1 MSDWILRH
9 RVACYFVLNI
19 AIAVGAPL
27 SAVVH
32 GAPVARAIYG
42 AVLFAICSAPLL
54 LLQTLTSRYILL
66 AVFMGTY
73 FMHFGAL
80 DLQYAFLG
88 GEFAPTTGVLAPAEG
103 AALLGGLLA
112 LLGYLFGDRLVPQRQ
127 ARGPES
133 EWPVHTLLSVGL
145 LLWAIGTVDV
155 LYYQVFII
163 PEKTNAA
170 AQRGFAEL
178 GAYLTFALLLLQ
190 LLQPFGLLMLA
201 YGYARRRG
209 LLWASIVITVV
220 ALQVVVAFVTDV
232 KSTALIAGLIVIM
245 TRTLVD
251 RKLPTGWIV
260 AGVAFIVLVFP
271 VFQAYRTE
279 ITGVRGL
286 NRAQAFME
294 LGKVLQIALSSRE
307 KVQQGDSGERAQ
319 TFVERAYIKDNL
331 AAVMQHVGTDIPYLH
346 GSSLVAIPMA
356 FVPRI
361 LAPDKDS
368 LSVGQLFTKQIA
380 RSDEDTYISISHL
393 GELYWNFGWPGI
405 FFGMSLTGIFLGVVG
420 ARASVEQGA
429 SMTRIMV
436 LVATVQTM
444 CIGFEGEIPNSYVV
458 WMRSIAAIG
467 LLHLLFARRLDR
479 VGPPAAR
486 TLVPGARPQVLQRFP
501 NVMR

>member
-1 MSDWILRH
+1 MTAWMLRH
-9 RVACYFVLNI
+9 RLACYWVLNL
-19 AIAVGAPL
+19 AIGLGAAL
-27 SAVVH
+27 AALLQG
-32 GAPVARAIYG
+32 GAIMGALYG
-42 AVLFAICSAPLL
+42 AALFALCSAPLL
-54 LLQTLTSRYILL
+54 LLRTLTSRYILL
-66 AVFMGTY
+66 ALFMGAY

-80 DLQYAFLG
+80 DVQYAFLG
-88 GEFAPTTGVLAPAEG
+88 KDAGSANALAPAEV
-103 AALLGGLLA
+103 AALLGGFLA
-112 LLGYLFGDRLVPQRQ
+112 LLGYLAGDRLMHPTPAQ
-127 ARGPES
+127 APRS
-133 EWPVHTLLSVGL
+133 EWPVPTLLTVGL
-145 LLWAIGTVDV
+145 ILWVIGTGDV

-178 GAYLTFALLLLQ
+178 GAYLTFVFLLLQ
-190 LLQPFGLLMLA
+190 LLQPLGLLMLA

-209 LLWASIVITVV
+209 ILWASIVITVV
-220 ALQVVVAFVTDV
+220 GLQVVVAFVTDV
-232 KSTALIAGLIVIM
+232 KSTALIAGLIVIV

-251 RKLPTGWIV
+251 RKLPGGWVV
-260 AGVAFIVLVFP
+260 AGIAFIVLAFP

-294 LGKVLQIALSSRE
+294 LGKVLQIALSSRD
-307 KVQQGDSGERAQ
+307 KVQSGAAEDRAQ

-331 AAVMQHVGTDIPYLH
+331 AAVIQHVGVDTPYLH

-393 GELYWNFGWPGI
+393 GELYWNFGWLGI
-405 FFGMSLTGIFLGVVG
+405 FFGMSLSGIFLGAVG
-420 ARASVEQGA
+420 ARASVEQGV
-429 SMTRIMV
+429 SMTRLMV

-467 LLHLLFARRLDR
+467 LLHLLFARRRDQAA
-479 VGPPAAR
+479 PAP
-486 TLVPGARPQVLQRFP
+486 TVLEPGRPQLLHRFP

>member
-1 MSDWILRH
+1 MTAWILRH
-9 RVACYFVLNI
+9 RVACHFVLNL
-19 AIAVGAPL
+19 AIGLGAVLA
-27 SAVVH
+27 AVAQ
-32 GAPVARAIYG
+32 GGDVARAMYG
-42 AVLFAICSAPLL
+42 AVLFALCSAPLL
-54 LLQTLTSRYILL
+54 LLQTLTSRYIML
-66 AVFMGTY
+66 ALFMGAY

-88 GEFAPTTGVLAPAEG
+88 GDTGSTDVPAPAEA
-103 AALLGGLLA
+103 AALLGGFLA
-112 LLGYLFGDRLVPQRQ
+112 FLGYLIGDRLMHQ
-127 ARGPES
+127 APAKGPAS
-133 EWPVHTLLSVGL
+133 EWPVPTLLMVGL
-145 LLWAIGTVDV
+145 MLWAIGTVDV

-178 GAYLTFALLLLQ
+178 GAYLTFAFLLLQ
-190 LLQPFGLLMLA
+190 LLQPLGLLMLA

-209 LLWASIVITVV
+209 PLWTSIVVSVV

-232 KSTALIAGLIVIM
+232 KSTALIAGLIVIV

-251 RKLPTGWIV
+251 RKLPLGWVV
-260 AGVAFIVLVFP
+260 AGVAFIVLAFP

-294 LGKVLQIALSSRE
+294 LGKVLQIALSARE
-307 KVQQGDSGERAQ
+307 KVQQGDPEDRAQ

-331 AAVMQHVGTDIPYLH
+331 AAVMQHVGVDVPYLH

-368 LSVGQLFTKQIA
+368 LSVGQLFTRQIG
-380 RSDEDTYISISHL
+380 RSDQDTYISISHL
-393 GELYWNFGWPGI
+393 GEMYWNFGWPGI

-467 LLHLLFARRLDR
+467 LLHLLFARSSGQ
-479 VGPPAAR
+479 VAPAAAR
-486 TLVPGARPQVLQRFP
+486 TLVPGAGPPLLQRFP

>member
-9 RVACYFVLNI
+9 RMACYVVLNI
-19 AIAVGAPL
+19 ATAIGAPL
-27 SAVVH
+27 CAVMQ
-32 GAPVARAIYG
+32 GGSVARAIYG

-54 LLQTLTSRYILL
+54 LLRTLTSRYILL
-66 AVFMGTY
+66 ALFMGSY

-88 GEFAPTTGVLAPAEG
+88 RDGGSSSALAPAEG
-103 AALLGGLLA
+103 AAWLGGVLA
-112 LLGYLFGDRLVPQRQ
+112 FLGYLVGDRLLQRRQTNGPQ
-127 ARGPES
+127 S
-133 EWPVHTLLSVGL
+133 EWPVPTLLAVGL
-145 LLWAIGTVDV
+145 ILWAIGTVDV

-163 PEKTNAA
+163 PEKTNAS
-170 AQRGFAEL
+170 AQRGFAQL
-178 GAYLTFALLLLQ
+178 GAYLTFAFLLLQ
-190 LLQPFGLLMLA
+190 LLQPLGLLMLA

-209 LLWASIVITVV
+209 VQWTSIVIAVV
-220 ALQVVVAFVTDV
+220 TLQVMVAFVIDV
-232 KSTALIAGLIVIM
+232 KSTALIAGLIVIV

-251 RKLPTGWIV
+251 RKLPTRWIV
-260 AGVAFIVLVFP
+260 AGVVFVVLAFP

-294 LGKVLQIALSSRE
+294 LGKVLQIAVSSRE
-307 KVQQGDSGERAQ
+307 KVQQGNSQDRAQ

-331 AAVMQHVGTDIPYLH
+331 ATVMQHAGVDIPYLH

-361 LAPDKDS
+361 LAPDKDA

-380 RSDEDTYISISHL
+380 KSDDDTYISISHL
-393 GELYWNFGWPGI
+393 GEMYWNFGWSGI
-405 FFGMSLTGIFLGVVG
+405 FFGMSLTGLLLGAVG
-420 ARASVEQGA
+420 ARASVEHGA

-436 LVATVQTM
+436 LVATVQSL

-458 WMRSIAAIG
+458 WMRSIAAIA
-467 LLHLLFARRLDR
+467 LLHLLFARKLRPHAPPSPAP
-479 VGPPAAR
+479 VAAGPRA
-486 TLVPGARPQVLQRFP
+486 GVLQPFP